1 MGGYLLVPTHL
12 TKGDT
17 MEFKDNGE
25 IAVEKGGTK
34 KVKCFKFT
42 CKPIKRQLMV
52 HEDTDK
58 KGTTSIS
65 DVITGYRL
73 FSLPVISQKVTPTHI
88 KEALKKF
95 VSHYTVEGI
104 AAEFKRIENL
114 LKDIRSK

>member
-1 MGGYLLVPTHL
+1 
-12 TKGDT
+12 

-25 IAVEKGGTK
+25 ITVEKGKTK

-52 HEDTDK
+52 HEDTDQ
-58 KGTTSIS
+58 KGTTSVS

-73 FSLPVISQKVTPTHI
+73 LSLPIVSQKITPAHI

-104 AAEFKRIENL
+104 ATEFKRIENL
-114 LKDIRSK
+114 LNEARG